1 MIGNIENPKLYNKVH
16 SHDEEFFN
24 KTMLLVFNHLMCNS
38 PKWSDTCLTVWD
50 HPFITYAKFSEK
62 LTFLTL

>member
-16 SHDEEFFN
+16 SYDEEFFN

-38 PKWSDTCLTVWD
+38 PKWSDTRVL
-50 HPFITYAKFSEK
+50 PFGIIHLLHTQNFPKN
-62 LTFLTL
+62 